1 MEKKDGKKR
10 TVQDYQYF
18 NEQIVKNNY
27 PLPLISDIIENI
39 RTKKVFTKIDLKW
52 GYNSIRIKEED
63 EWKVVFTTSE
73 ELFEPTV
80 IFFGLINSLATFQAM
95 INKLLKDLINIEK
108 IAAFINDVVIGTESK
123 EGHDELVEE

>member
-1 MEKKDGKKR
+1 M
-10 TVQDYQYF
+10 
-18 NEQIVKNNY
+18 
-27 PLPLISDIIENI
+27 
-39 RTKKVFTKIDLKW
+39 FTKIDLKW

-63 EWKVVFTTSE
+63 EWNVVFTTSE

-95 INKLLKDLINIEK
+95 INKLLKDLINLEK

>member
-1 MEKKDGKKR
+1 M
-10 TVQDYQYF
+10 
-18 NEQIVKNNY
+18 
-27 PLPLISDIIENI
+27 
-39 RTKKVFTKIDLKW
+39 FTKIDLKW

>member
-1 MEKKDGKKR
+1 M
-10 TVQDYQYF
+10 
-18 NEQIVKNNY
+18 
-27 PLPLISDIIENI
+27 
-39 RTKKVFTKIDLKW
+39 FTKIDLKW
-52 GYNSIRIKEED
+52 GYNSIRIKEKD
-63 EWKVVFTTSE
+63 KWKIVFTTSE

-95 INKLLKDLINIEK
+95 INELLKDLINIEK